1 MVEWV
6 IPECMSH
13 PPTTPK
19 KCARVVFDTPENFEI
34 LAYPKKP
41 PEKNE
46 DYDGRQRQQED
57 A

>member
-1 MVEWV
+1 MTSMVEWV

-13 PPTTPK
+13 PPGTPK
-19 KCARVVFDTPENFEI
+19 KCAKVVFDTPENFEI

-46 DYDGRQRQQED
+46 DYDER
-57 A
+57 